1 MSLNALQQ
9 AELEVIEELEPQLEE
24 NQEELRQ
31 RFRIETVD
39 QLNWAL
45 RKLAAIRAK
54 ENEVKKLAEAERERI
69 NQWEQRELA
78 GLERSKQFFEA
89 LIQEYAAEQR
99 KNDPKWK
106 STSTPYGKIGYRKQP
121 AKWGYND
128 EELLN
133 YLKAAGRHEFIR
145 VKEEVNKADLKKA
158 LIVKEGRAIDPET
171 GEVVPGITVED
182 PGEKLVI
189 QIDG

>member
-31 RFRIETVD
+31 RFRIESVD

-45 RKLAAIRAK
+45 RKLAAIKAK
-54 ENEVKKLAEAERERI
+54 ENEVKQLADAERQRI
-69 NQWEQRELA
+69 AEWEQRELA

-89 LIQEYAAEQR
+89 LIHEYAMEQR
-99 KNDPKWK
+99 KADPKWK
-106 STSTPYGKIGYRKQP
+106 STSTPYGKIGFRKQP

-171 GEVVPGITVED
+171 GEVVPGITVEE

-189 QIDG
+189 QID

>member
-9 AELEVIEELEPQLEE
+9 AELEVIEELESQLEE

-31 RFRIETVD
+31 RFRIESVD

-45 RKLAAIRAK
+45 RKLAAIKAK
-54 ENEVKKLAEAERERI
+54 ENEVKQLADAERQRI
-69 NQWEQRELA
+69 AEWEQRELA

-106 STSTPYGKIGYRKQP
+106 STSTPYGKIRYRKQP
-121 AKWGYND
+121 SKWSYND

-158 LIVKEGRAIDPET
+158 LVVKEGRAIDPET